1 MATRQA
7 FYDHYHRQ
15 NDRFNKL
22 IGVNNFTYFYIF
34 ELLHQACL
42 PQQYQGLHVLDVGCG
57 VGTLSLWLANQGAK
71 VRGLDVSPR
80 AISIATNAAQALGLD
95 NVTFNVGELQPGK
108 EKYDLVLCSEVIE
121 HVPDDQKLLDLIWT
135 HLKPGGQLVLTTPSR
150 ELWLY
155 RLGYYRRFDQ
165 AVGHLRR
172 YTVAEVVSLAT
183 QTGFEVECQRAVEG
197 PLRNI
202 LFTSPLGILIKGI
215 RGPLVPLFHWF
226 DRVSA
231 KIAGAADIQ
240 IIARKPVKR
249 KKK

>member
-42 PQQYQGLHVLDVGCG
+42 PQQYQGLDILDVGCG
-57 VGTLSLWLANQGAK
+57 VGTLSLWLAHKGAK
-71 VRGLDVSPR
+71 VQGLDVSPR
-80 AISIATNAAQALGLD
+80 AIGIATNAAQSLDLD
-95 NVTFNVGELQPGK
+95 NVTFRVGELHSGK
-108 EKYDLVLCSEVIE
+108 GKYDLVLCSEVIE
-121 HVPDDQKLLDLIWT
+121 HVLDDQKLLDLIWT
-135 HLKPGGQLVLTTPSR
+135 QLKPGGQLVLTTPSR

-155 RLGYYRRFDQ
+155 HLGYYRHFDQ
-165 AVGHLRR
+165 AVGHVRR
-172 YTVAEVVSLAT
+172 YTVAQIVKLVTEA
-183 QTGFEVECQRAVEG
+183 GFEVEYQRAVEG

-226 DRVSA
+226 DRLSA
-231 KIAGAADIQ
+231 KVAGAADIQ
-240 IIARKPVKR
+240 IIARKPIGR
-249 KKK
+249 QKK